1 MPLKLYAG
9 ANGSPNY
16 RIRGTHHG
24 VRIEQSTR
32 TSDFNTARGMLKK
45 IKIEIESGALQP
57 RPLGPT
63 FAQAVELYVRETKNE
78 RFIMP
83 LLDHFGVKPLLEI
96 TQQDIMRASHEL
108 YPNASNAT
116 RNRQVFTPVLAI
128 MRLNGVAIIAKRPK
142 GAQGNRRKFFLTPDD
157 AAKLINAAYEKN
169 REFGLFL
176 TFLLYTGARLG
187 DAVKLTMDNLYLND
201 ARAVFPKTKNGEPRT
216 AYLPPVLVAAMA
228 NHPRGYDREGKV
240 FRYYDGSKH
249 RERLYEAARA
259 SGVYIP
265 KGLAFHAFRHTWGAW
280 MRRYGGLDTTGL
292 IATGAWSSRDA
303 AMVYEHADTTESA
316 KRADLLPA
324 VNFGV
329 KFG

>member
-1 MPLKLYAG
+1 MPLKLYKG

-32 TSDFNTARGMLKK
+32 TSDFNAARGMLKK
-45 IKIEIESGALQP
+45 VKAEIESGALQP

-63 FAQAVELYVRETKNE
+63 FAEAVELYLRETKNN

-83 LLDHFGVKPLLEI
+83 LFDYFGFKPLNQI
-96 TQQDIMRASHEL
+96 TQQDIMRASHDL

-128 MRLNGVAIIAKRPK
+128 MRMNGVLIVAKRPEN
-142 GAQGNRRKFFLTPDD
+142 AQGNRRTFFLTPEQ
-157 AAKLINAAYEKN
+157 AARLVSAAYETN
-169 REFGLFL
+169 AEFGLFL
-176 TFLLYTGARLG
+176 MFLLYTGARLG
-187 DAVKLTMDNLYLND
+187 DAVKLTVDNLYLNE
-201 ARAVFPKTKNGEPRT
+201 ARALFPKTKNGKPRT
-216 AYLPPVLVAAMA
+216 VYLPPVLVAALA
-228 NHPRGYDREGKV
+228 NHPRGYNREGKV
-240 FRYYDGSKH
+240 FRYHKGSNLTD
-249 RERLYEAARA
+249 RLRAAEEA
-259 SGVYIP
+259 SGVHIP

-280 MRRYGGLDTTGL
+280 MRRYGGLDTSGL

-303 AMVYEHADTTESA
+303 AMVYEHADTSDAA
-316 KRADLLPA
+316 KRADLLPE

-329 KFG
+329 KLG